1 MLGGCMKHKWFA
13 FVIVMVICLSSV
25 LVAVGAFSLFS
36 KKTSQTTTAPIVN
49 TPVNS
54 GIYIQNASLLQNT
67 ATQNQTNLKITYTRW
82 NAKGVPQETNQTYTD
97 RVSVNYGDTVEFT
110 ITATQGYYIQSITTG
125 NVGETLTQYKASSAI
140 KNANMAT
147 YFLTTTG
154 AQNIECEYQ
163 NDANATYT
171 ATMRMLPIPQHTK

>member
-1 MLGGCMKHKWFA
+1 MKHKWFA

-67 ATQNQTNLKITYTRW
+67 ATQNQTNLTITYTRW
-82 NAKGVPQETNQTYTD
+82 NADGDLQGKKDQLYTD
-97 RVSVNYGDTVEFT
+97 RVSVNYGDTVEFK
-110 ITATQGYYIQSITTG
+110 ITATQGYYIQSIITG
-125 NVGETLTQYKASSAI
+125 NVGETLTLPVYGVTTETGGIFAIVEEAAASTVVARGQRLI
-140 KNANMAT
+140 VDIYGN
-147 YFLTTTG
+147 LI
-154 AQNIECEYQ
+154 IETEVQ
-163 NDANATYT
+163 E
-171 ATMRMLPIPQHTK
+171 